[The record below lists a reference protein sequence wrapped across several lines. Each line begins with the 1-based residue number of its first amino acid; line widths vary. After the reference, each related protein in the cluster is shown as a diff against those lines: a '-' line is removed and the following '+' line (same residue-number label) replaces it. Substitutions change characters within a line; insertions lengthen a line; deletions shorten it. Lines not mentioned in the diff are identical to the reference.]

1 MFALRS
7 VTVAFMTAVGILGPT
22 IAQANEACVKK
33 HLSNTAFRLDVKL
46 GAPAE
51 TDEQRI
57 AAFLQRVGSDLS
69 PNDYAGLCRFLN
81 SDSGTAALAYAKWR
95 AFEET
100 EKSSDEKRNIAALNF
115 DKTLHREG
123 CKFSLKLQALNS
135 NGYALGGVFTLASGD
150 LSIKGGALEFGTHKW
165 SKNFINAGPMLLTT
179 QSTLGITADKRV
191 TGQLTTLFHLED
203 GIYDR
208 PPEVIEFNGRHT
220 LESIRKRSWVT
231 FKLPFYDYQGQLQ
244 FKCD

>member
-1 MFALRS
+1 MQALRN
-7 VTVAFMTAVGILGPT
+7 MMIAVLITLGSLVPT
-22 IAQANEACVKK
+22 YALANRACVEE

-69 PNDYAGLCRFLN
+69 PSDYAGLCRFLDT
-81 SDSGTAALAYAKWR
+81 DSGAAALADAKWR
-95 AFEET
+95 VFEET
-100 EKSSDEKRNIAALNF
+100 VKSSDEKRNIAALDF
-115 DKTLHREG
+115 DKTLHKQE

-135 NGYALGGVFTLASGD
+135 NGYALGGVFTLASGE

-191 TGQLTTLFHLED
+191 KGQLTTLFHLED

>member
-1 MFALRS
+1 MFALRN
-7 VTVAFMTAVGILGPT
+7 VLVAFMMVVGMLGPA
-22 IAQANEACVKK
+22 IASANEACVKK
-33 HLSNTAFRLDVKL
+33 HLSKTAFRLDVKL

-57 AAFLQRVGSDLS
+57 AAFLQSVGLDLS

-81 SDSGTAALAYAKWR
+81 SDSGAAALANAKWR
-95 AFEET
+95 VFEKT
-100 EKSSDEKRNIAALNF
+100 QKSSDNKRNIAALDF
-115 DKTLHREG
+115 DKTLQKEE

-135 NGYALGGVFTLASGD
+135 NGYALGGVFTLASGE

-165 SKNFINAGPMLLTT
+165 SKNFINADPTLLTS

-191 TGQLTTLFHLED
+191 KGQLTTLFHLED

-208 PPEVIEFNGRHT
+208 PPEVIEFNGIHA
-220 LESIRKRSWVT
+220 LEGIRKRSWVT
-231 FKLPFYDYQGQLQ
+231 FKFPFYDYQGQLQ